1 MDRVAIRASA
11 PLCAA
16 AGLAGL
22 LLLSARVTRAE
33 PLAPEAAPDEPLEPG
48 QADTPEQEED
58 EEYAEQNV
66 IEVGGTA
73 AFLWTEDAVTLD
85 LSPTVGYFIVEYVEL
100 SAFLRVAYERRE
112 DPETGERASTKHGA
126 LILEPSYHI
135 PLREALFLFG
145 GLGLGVGYDGDN
157 YDFEVIP
164 RVGLRIGVGRS
175 GELTV
180 ATRVPIITDSDGTL
194 VGVGFEAGYSV
205 FW

>member
-1 MDRVAIRASA
+1 MDRVAIRANA
-11 PLCAA
+11 LCAA

-33 PLAPEAAPDEPLEPG
+33 PLAPEAAPEEPLEPG

-85 LSPTVGYFIVEYVEL
+85 LSPTVGYFILEYVEL

-112 DPETGERASTKHGA
+112 DPETGARASTKHGA

-135 PLREALFLFG
+135 PLREALFLF
-145 GLGLGVGYDGDN
+145 
-157 YDFEVIP
+157 
-164 RVGLRIGVGRS
+164 
-175 GELTV
+175 
-180 ATRVPIITDSDGTL
+180 
-194 VGVGFEAGYSV
+194 
-205 FW
+205 